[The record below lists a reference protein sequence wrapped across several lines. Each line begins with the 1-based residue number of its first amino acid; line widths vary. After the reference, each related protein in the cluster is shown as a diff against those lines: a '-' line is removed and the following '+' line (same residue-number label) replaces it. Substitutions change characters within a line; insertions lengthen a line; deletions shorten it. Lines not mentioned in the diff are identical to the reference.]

1 MRITMKK
8 WISAAAAVLL
18 SLAVG
23 VGTPAALDAVSG
35 GTASSAPSGGAAV
48 STAPSAVSTAPSAG
62 TAGEST
68 PGSLSQ
74 TGEAEAGG
82 QSSQSGSGSQSSQ
95 SGSGS
100 QTGQNSVQGGGQSS
114 AGQTGGTTTRPG
126 TTTTRPGTT
135 TTRPHSTARP
145 SETTTATTAGT
156 AATRPTNSA
165 PTATPAGKMVV
176 GYYGGWASYKGYTPA
191 QIPASRLTHLHYA
204 FAKIEKGKI
213 VLADPANDRK
223 NLAAIRALK
232 KKHRH
237 LKAMISVGG
246 WDYSGNFS
254 DAAATAAA
262 RETFADSAVAF
273 IVEHGL
279 DGVDLDWEYPVS
291 GGKAGNG
298 NRPADK
304 QNFTLLL
311 QTLRRRLDEQGRRD
325 GRQYYLSIAGAANT
339 SYLSKIEP
347 AKVAGA
353 VDYIFVMAYDMHGPW
368 DKYADL
374 NAPLYRPGES
384 SPQYKNS
391 VSDAVSA
398 WRNAGA
404 AASKLVLGMPF
415 YGYVYQGVS
424 AQNNGLYSAFTSA
437 KSISYD
443 ALRSGYLSGSA
454 YTRLRH
460 AAAQVPYLYGG
471 GVFVS
476 YEDEASIAAK
486 AAFARAQGLGGVGAW
501 ELSHDTSGALL
512 ASAYK
517 TLYK

>member
-48 STAPSAVSTAPSAG
+48 STAPSAVSTAPSAA

-95 SGSGS
+95 NSVGS

-114 AGQTGGTTTRPG
+114 AGQTGGTTRPG

-145 SETTTATTAGT
+145 SGTTTATTAGT
-156 AATRPTNSA
+156 TATRPTNAA

-204 FAKIEKGKI
+204 FAKIEKGKV

-347 AKVAGA
+347 AKVAGT

-404 AASKLVLGMPF
+404 AASRLVLGMPF